1 MTDLTP
7 DEFSRA
13 RAFEAHLRGALWAD
27 AERIVPADRLAQIHL
42 ATSAHPSA
50 RPRVGMPPWLLPVA
64 ASLLVVLVGLGTWVA
79 LRPSPPVVGPAAG
92 PGTAITGSATTGSN
106 TPSSAAPTTIATQ
119 ATVSLPIYYIGTGS
133 QALPWLLHRDF
144 LPAQWVGDGSPSARA
159 TAAVTI
165 AVSAKDTNGQALPAY
180 PGLQQPWEAD
190 TTATATVTADE
201 IHVVLSKPGR
211 SGLTA
216 EQQRIA
222 VQQLV
227 WTATAAA
234 SADLPV
240 RIEVT
245 GAFRIFEGMP
255 SGVYK
260 RPADTYTD
268 LAPIWIIDPLR
279 STPITASKPVTA
291 KVQACVFEG
300 AFSWEL
306 RQGGTV
312 VKSGHETTS
321 GCPVRGTVTIALGR
335 LTEGDYELR
344 AFAFS
349 AKDGSLDSEDVMPF
363 HVGP

>member
-1 MTDLTP
+1 MTELTP
-7 DEFSRA
+7 DEFARA
-13 RAFEAHLRGALWAD
+13 RAFEARLRGALSAD
-27 AERIVPADRLAQIHL
+27 AELILPTDRLAQIHQ
-42 ATSAHPSA
+42 ATSAHPPA

-64 ASLLVVLVGLGTWVA
+64 ASLLVVLVGLGTWVI
-79 LRPSPPVVGPAAG
+79 LRPPPPVVGPAAG
-92 PGTAITGSATTGSN
+92 PGTAITGSAT
-106 TPSSAAPTTIATQ
+106 SSADSSSSTTPTTIATRASVQ
-119 ATVSLPIYYIGTGS
+119 LPIYYIGTGS

-159 TAAVTI
+159 TAAATI
-165 AVSAKDTNGQALPAY
+165 ALSGRDTNGQALPAY

-201 IHVVLSKPGR
+201 IHLVLSTPGR

-227 WTATAAA
+227 WTVTAAA

-255 SGVYK
+255 SSVYK
-260 RPADTYTD
+260 RPTDTYTD

-279 STPITASKPVTA
+279 WSVITASKPVTA

-306 RQGGTV
+306 RQGTTV
-312 VKSGHETTS
+312 VKSGHGTTS
-321 GCPVRGTVTIALGR
+321 GCPVRGTATIDLGR
-335 LTEGDYELR
+335 LTQGDYELR